1 MTAEI
6 HALPARLA
14 ECLKLCYL
22 LRERGE
28 PMTAQAVRAMLEA
41 REPTRR
47 LSASVMTHMFEQ
59 LHVLGYVSHTRYHGV
74 VFTEAGETAAAEL
87 VRHHRLLELFLFQ
100 ILKIPLD
107 QVDSEAEHLEHV
119 LSEIVEERID
129 ALLSYPSEDPHGDPI
144 PDMTGK
150 IRVIPSVKLSEMA
163 VGQLAKVQR
172 ITTQDLDLIR
182 YLESLGLVPGVTLR
196 LASRTPYGDVLTL
209 NIGDQH
215 IPIGAVV
222 ADHLQVHILHENEY
236 LRSPQDTPFTGEAY

>member
-14 ECLKLCYL
+14 DCLKLCYL

-28 PMTAQAVRAMLEA
+28 PMTAQAVRAMLET
-41 REPTRR
+41 REPSRR

-74 VFTEAGETAAAEL
+74 VLTERGEAAAAEL

-100 ILKIPLD
+100 VLKIPLD
-107 QVDSEAEHLEHV
+107 QVDAEAECLEHV
-119 LSEIVEERID
+119 LSETVEERID
-129 ALLSYPSEDPHGDPI
+129 ALLNYPSEDPHGDPI

-150 IRVIPSVKLSEMA
+150 VHVVPSIRLSEVA
-163 VGQLAKVQR
+163 TGQLATIQR

-182 YLESLGLVPGVTLR
+182 YLESLGLVPGVTVR
-196 LASRTPYGDVLTL
+196 LAGRTPYGDVLTL
-209 NIGDQH
+209 SIEDQD
-215 IPIGAVV
+215 IPIGTVV
-222 ADHLQVHILHENEY
+222 ADHLHVRPLPENKHSW
-236 LRSPQDTPFTGEAY
+236 LS